1 MLRILSSLFGEKVEF
16 TRFGIV
22 FHAVIPSVVKIDIR
36 ESVEELVFF
45 VFVEFSHSGED
56 LRNAHLVIF
65 REKFR
70 VSIRSKNR
78 RHDALCPDKGFD
90 FVGRCES

>member
-36 ESVEELVFF
+36 ESVEELVLF

-56 LRNAHLVIF
+56 LRNAHWVIF

-70 VSIRSKNR
+70 VSIRSRNR
-78 RHDALCPDKGFD
+78 RHDALCLDKGYGFC
-90 FVGRCES
+90 G